1 MTEGG
6 MRESQRGVTF
16 IGWVF
21 LLVPLAI
28 VGYALIRITPVYL
41 TYMSVSKIMDQ
52 LTKDTPA
59 GSQFSAAELRVS
71 IDKRLDIEGINSPTS
86 KDIDIH
92 RDGDHW
98 VAIADYEEVAP
109 LFGNVSLLAQFHK
122 QVTLQ

>member
-6 MRESQRGVTF
+6 MRNSQRGVTF

-28 VGYALIRITPVYL
+28 VGYALIRVTPVYL
-41 TYMSVSKIMDQ
+41 TYMSVAKIMDQ
-52 LTKDTPA
+52 LSKEAPEGTQVNPA
-59 GSQFSAAELRVS
+59 VLRVS
-71 IDKRLDIEGINSPTS
+71 LDKRFDIEGINSPTS
-86 KDIDIH
+86 KDIDIR

-98 VAIADYEEVAP
+98 IAIADYEEVAP
-109 LFGNVSLLAQFHK
+109 LFANVSMLLQFHK

>member
-1 MTEGG
+1 
-6 MRESQRGVTF
+6 MRKTQRGVTL

-21 LLVPLAI
+21 LLLPLA
-28 VGYALIRITPVYL
+28 VMLYTVIRLTPVYL
-41 TYMSVSKIMDQ
+41 TYMSVAKIMDK
-52 LTKDTPA
+52 TAKDTEGTQVNPA
-59 GSQFSAAELRVS
+59 ALRVS
-71 IDKRLDIEGINSPTS
+71 IDKSFEIESINSPTA

-92 RDGDHW
+92 REGDHW

>member
-1 MTEGG
+1 
-6 MRESQRGVTF
+6 MRNSQRGVTF

-21 LLVPLAI
+21 LLIPLAI
-28 VGYALIRITPVYL
+28 VLYAGIRITPVYL
-41 TYMSVSKIMDQ
+41 TYMSVTKIMDQ
-52 LTKDTPA
+52 LAKEVPEGA
-59 GSQFSAAELRVS
+59 PVNPAELRVS
-71 IDKRLDIEGINSPTS
+71 LDKRFDIEGINSPTA

-109 LFGNVSLLAQFHK
+109 LFANISILAQFRK